1 VLQYGEMSSPGRGAK
16 DLTVLATPFYFLAM
30 FLEARTLK
38 RRRRDATPS
47 PADYERRDT
56 AASLVM
62 GQLSLLAPLIMP
74 RLLRPLASG
83 KGRLARRL
91 LVVAVAVAGAASVG
105 DLIARRRARTL
116 PSSDQSADSA
126 VPAPTSVVARAAG
139 VASVVAIGLGGV
151 ALTSWWSYALTPEKL
166 HRRRILPDAGD
177 GVLAL
182 CAAML
187 GWDLIYYWNH
197 RFMHTR
203 RYMWAMHVVHHSSER
218 YNLSTALRQPVADV
232 FTTPVPYGLLCLLGL
247 RPETVATARGVN
259 LLYQFWIHTETIGS
273 MGSAEAVLNSPSAH
287 RVHHGSNRQYLD
299 RNHGGIL
306 IVWDRLFG
314 TFEPEDERVDYGLTK
329 NINSFN
335 PLVIIGHEYAEMAR
349 DIARADG
356 WHDRL
361 SHVVRGPGWQ
371 PASKRIIHATSA

>member
-1 VLQYGEMSSPGRGAK
+1 VVA
-16 DLTVLATPFYFLAM
+16 
-30 FLEARTLK
+30 
-38 RRRRDATPS
+38 
-47 PADYERRDT
+47 
-56 AASLVM
+56 
-62 GQLSLLAPLIMP
+62 
-74 RLLRPLASG
+74 
-83 KGRLARRL
+83 
-91 LVVAVAVAGAASVG
+91 LVVAGVASVG
-105 DLIARRRARTL
+105 DAIARRRARTS
-116 PSSDQSADSA
+116 PTRDESVDTGVPVPVSAA
-126 VPAPTSVVARAAG
+126 ARAAG
-139 VASVVAIGLGGV
+139 VASVVAIGLGGLAV
-151 ALTSWWSYALTPEKL
+151 TSWWSYALTPSKL
-166 HRRRILPDAGD
+166 HRLRILPDAGD

-203 RYMWAMHVVHHSSER
+203 RYMWAMHVVHHSSEH

-247 RPETVATARGVN
+247 RPKTVATARGVN

-314 TFEPEDERVDYGLTK
+314 TFEPEVERVVYGLTK
-329 NINSFN
+329 NIHSFN
-335 PLVIIGHEYAEMAR
+335 PLVIIGHEYVEMAR

-371 PASKRIIHATSA
+371 PASRRALDAVT